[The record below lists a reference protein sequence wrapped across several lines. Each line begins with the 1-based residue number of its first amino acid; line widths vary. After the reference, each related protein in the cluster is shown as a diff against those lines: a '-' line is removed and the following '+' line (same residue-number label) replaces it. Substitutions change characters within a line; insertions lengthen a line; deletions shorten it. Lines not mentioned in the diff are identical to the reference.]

1 MQGSDVTFTVTAKPG
16 KYLSAIRVNGTF
28 MDVYNRDA
36 SGITAY
42 CRIDEYEVNYMPA
55 DGRTDYRITSIT
67 FTVVGVMQNTVISVA
82 AEDIYYYVNTSVTD
96 GDGNAVAATLN
107 PGSSFTVGYRETAVV
122 SATVAN
128 TYYISEVL
136 VNGEVVLAPTV
147 TTSALSYTTD
157 AITNDIEITYVLEAA
172 LHTITFMI
180 PEGVG
185 IDYNGSA
192 VTIDPNANAVTF
204 GNILKGSSVQFRVY
218 TVDPAYQLTAI
229 SRSISYA
236 GGQGAPVNEVIGFR
250 VSSHNMTFNAVDNDY
265 EVEVESDLI
274 N

>member
-1 MQGSDVTFTVTAKPG
+1 
-16 KYLSAIRVNGTF
+16 

-42 CRIDEYEVNYMPA
+42 CRIDEYEVNYKMPA
-55 DGRTDYRITSIT
+55 VNSAANAPANAPLRAAENDYRII
-67 FTVVGVMQNTVISVA
+67 MQNTVISVA

-136 VNGEVVLAPTV
+136 VNGERVLAPTV

-192 VTIDPNANAVTF
+192 VAIDPNAN
-204 GNILKGSSVQFRVY
+204 GSPSEIF
-218 TVDPAYQLTAI
+218 
-229 SRSISYA
+229 
-236 GGQGAPVNEVIGFR
+236 
-250 VSSHNMTFNAVDNDY
+250 
-265 EVEVESDLI
+265 
-274 N
+274 